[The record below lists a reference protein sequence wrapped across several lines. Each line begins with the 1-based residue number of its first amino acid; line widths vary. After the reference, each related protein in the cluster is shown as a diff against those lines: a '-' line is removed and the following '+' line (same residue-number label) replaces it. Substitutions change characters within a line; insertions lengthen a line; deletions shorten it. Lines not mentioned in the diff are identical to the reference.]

1 MFLIKHGPI
10 ASSFTTHNPSITV
23 PPLSQVLWSY
33 LWEVLV
39 LKESLNLVSG
49 LGEGLSGLSL
59 KRPSHMLPAQEQEIC
74 LI

>member
-49 LGEGLSGLSL
+49 LG
-59 KRPSHMLPAQEQEIC
+59 
-74 LI
+74 